1 MTQKITLNIEG
12 MECPNCSMILERL
25 EDKLAGV
32 ITVEAS
38 YHKGLMK
45 VEFDEKQVSI
55 KQIKAEVQRL
65 GYRAFDQV

>member
-32 ITVEAS
+32 ITVEVS

-55 KQIKAEVQRL
+55 QQIKAEVQRL

>member
-1 MTQKITLNIEG
+1 MTQKITLKIDG